1 MRTQKRTK
9 GFTLIELV
17 ITVAVIAIL
26 ATVAFP
32 SFVEQMRKSRRAD
45 GRAAVLDVQ
54 LKLERYRASNNSYA
68 AGDSD
73 TTLTTIGTT
82 NESQDGHYDIVITWP
97 GGAATNYLVTATAK
111 GGQAADTDCPTLSI
125 NQDGTKGPAADC
137 W

>member
-1 MRTQKRTK
+1 MRTRKKDK

-26 ATVAFP
+26 ATIAFP
-32 SFVEQMRKSRRAD
+32 SFVEQIRKSRRAD
-45 GRAAVLDVQ
+45 ARAAILDAQ
-54 LKLERYRASNNSYA
+54 LKLERYRASNNSYS

-82 NESQDGHYDIVITWP
+82 NESPDGHYDVVITWP
-97 GGAATNYLVTATAK
+97 GGAVTTYLVTATAK
-111 GGQAADTDCPTLSI
+111 GGQANDTACPTLSI
-125 NQDGTKGPAADC
+125 NQDGTKGPSADC